1 MPDQAEYNDLV
12 YQQKCA
18 EEQARQARQRLARYQ
33 ERAERLKPV
42 YRRVYALKHEDFDAI
57 IKKDENIVSGSYEWI
72 GSRYDSF
79 QRDGED
85 VRGENNRYRD
95 NSLDMVLDALNDEIT
110 RYENLCM
117 EEYGLIGRLGAK
129 INSLINRIENY
140 FN

>member
-1 MPDQAEYNDLV
+1 MSDQAEYNDLV
-12 YQQKCA
+12 CQRNRA
-18 EEQARQARQRLARYQ
+18 EEQAQQARARLARYQ

-57 IKKDENIVSGSYEWI
+57 IKKDNNTVGGSYAWI

-79 QRDGED
+79 QKDGEH
-85 VRGENNRYRD
+85 VRGENTQYRND
-95 NSLDMVLDALNDEIT
+95 SLDLVLDALNDEIT

-117 EEYGLIGRLGAK
+117 EEHGLLGRLGAK